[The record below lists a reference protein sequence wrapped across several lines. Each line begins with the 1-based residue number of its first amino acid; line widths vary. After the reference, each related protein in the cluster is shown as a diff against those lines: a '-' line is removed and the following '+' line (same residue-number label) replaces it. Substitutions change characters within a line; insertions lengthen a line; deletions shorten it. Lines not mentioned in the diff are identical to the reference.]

1 MLSNEFSAVYFEAA
15 SIFFSLSF
23 HMIQLVIILFF
34 FCLFNFRFAFP
45 VPEEHGRQ
53 RGICNGWILVGILI
67 QGS

>member
-1 MLSNEFSAVYFEAA
+1 MNLALF
-15 SIFFSLSF
+15 ILKQLLFFFLSF
-23 HMIQLVIILFF
+23 HMIQLVIILLIF